1 MIDKL
6 PNPTYF
12 VLDTTSPYRNLA
24 VERVLLDVVEPE
36 ELIMMLWRNADTIV
50 IGRNQNAWREC
61 RHEEFER
68 DGGRLARRF
77 SGGGAVYHD
86 LGNVNFS
93 FVSRLADYD
102 FATNVEI
109 IRRAIGSFGLKVEAT
124 GRNDLTIDGSKFS
137 GNAFFS
143 NSAARCHHGT
153 LMLGVDMSR
162 LSRYLIPD
170 KRKLE
175 AKGIDSVRS
184 RVVNLGDI
192 CAGVTPEGVQLA
204 MVAALAQVCGREA
217 IELEPSRIDWV
228 RVAQLEEHL
237 SSRAWKLGSSQ
248 RFTHSFEDRFEWGGV
263 QIELIVRG
271 GDIIDA
277 QVFSDA
283 MDAEAIERV
292 SESLRGIAYERDEML
307 RAIRCALLPD
317 SEQMLHDLEKMVVEG
332 MDGA

>member
-1 MIDKL
+1 MTEKL
-6 PNPTYF
+6 PSPAF
-12 VLDTTSPYRNLA
+12 LVLDTTSPYRNLA
-24 VERVLLDVVEPE
+24 VERALLDVVEPG
-36 ELIMMLWRNADTIV
+36 ELIMMLWRNDDTIV

-86 LGNVNFS
+86 LGNLNFS

-109 IRRAIGSFGLKVEAT
+109 IRRAIGSFGLAVEAT

-143 NSAARCHHGT
+143 NASARCHHGT

-162 LSRYLIPD
+162 LARYLIPD

-192 CAGVTPEGVQLA
+192 CPGITPESVEGA
-204 MVAALAQVCGREA
+204 MIEALSQVCGSEA
-217 IELEPSRIDWV
+217 RKLEPSRIDWE
-228 RVAQLEEHL
+228 RVAQLEEQL

-248 RFTHSFEDRFEWGGV
+248 RFTHSLENRFEWGGV
-263 QIELIVRG
+263 QIELVVRA
-271 GDIIDA
+271 GDIVDA

-292 SESLRGIAYERDEML
+292 AQSLHGIAYSRDEML
-307 RAIRCALLPD
+307 RAIRSALLSD
-317 SEQMLHDLEKMVVEG
+317 SGQMLHDLEKMVVEG